1 MKTENGTADS
11 SLRATPARKIAGR
24 KRPPVTPPPQS
35 ARLRFKA
42 RAFACAERRTP
53 GAPVPLGITSLL
65 CVAALLVAALA
76 VVAPVRLFA
85 HHGTAEYDNAKTI
98 SLEGTVK
105 QLQYLNP
112 HALIFFD
119 VKDDKGQTSEWT
131 AELQSPNL
139 LSRRGWSRSTLK
151 PGDQVVVTGHPVKNG
166 AKAMSGQKVVF
177 ADGRET
183 PNMGLPRD
191 SSK

>member
-1 MKTENGTADS
+1 MK
-11 SLRATPARKIAGR
+11 
-24 KRPPVTPPPQS
+24 
-35 ARLRFKA
+35 FKLPLCSIGA
-42 RAFACAERRTP
+42 RAIVATALF
-53 GAPVPLGITSLL
+53 LTSS
-65 CVAALLVAALA
+65 
-76 VVAPVRLFA
+76 PLFA
-85 HHGTAEYDNAKTI
+85 HHGTAEYDNTKTV
-98 SLEGTVK
+98 SLQGTVK

-119 VKDDKGQTSEWT
+119 VKDDKGQTTEWT

-139 LSRRGWSRSTLK
+139 LRRRGWSRSTLK
-151 PGDQVVVTGHPVKNG
+151 PGDQVVITGHPVKNG

-177 ADGRET
+177 TDGRET